1 MKIDSIA
8 AVLAFICFGI
18 IVVGLVFGVTIYVN
32 PNRSLDVIYAAQ
44 SNREFRTA
52 IGIWGVFTF
61 WLAVFA
67 FRKLFP
73 KEIAQFLTF
82 EESELTQTLGKQLE
96 HLLKKQY
103 PLLKYKYKYFEQS
116 HPFG

>member
-8 AVLAFICFGI
+8 ALLAFICLGI
-18 IVVGLVFGVTIYVN
+18 IVAGLVFGVTIYVN
-32 PNRSLDVIYAAQ
+32 PNRSLDFVYAAQ
-44 SNREFRTA
+44 SNRDFRTA

-73 KEIAQFLTF
+73 KKIAQFLTF
-82 EESELTQTLGKQLE
+82 DLQSKLGILQILFI
-96 HLLKKQY
+96 LIAGALSVY
-103 PLLKYKYKYFEQS
+103 IVL
-116 HPFG
+116 